1 MRSPEKEDK
10 LSARLGRFWRTLFL
24 TEDGRPKSTVLL
36 YSFALGF
43 VFVAIY
49 VLVFV
54 FLTVP
59 LSKLFRDDQPTT
71 WIVYIFGFPLTWKS
85 LIESVILGLLGSAVC
100 CGLSLLIKE
109 RAIPAG
115 AYIWLTVYLVIMLIA
130 MIFIAK
136 DPDAESYNFQPEV
149 YRLFLFY
156 IVLYVPAGLLSGTIF
171 THHRYGVFR
180 RAKLRKEQE
189 LAEKEKEER

>member
-1 MRSPEKEDK
+1 MKEVKEDN
-10 LSARLGRFWRTLFL
+10 LSRKLGRFWRTLFL

-36 YSFALGF
+36 YSFALSF
-43 VFVAIY
+43 VFIAIY
-49 VLVFV
+49 ALVFV

-85 LIESVILGLLGSAVC
+85 LLESVILGLLGSAVC
-100 CGLSLLIKE
+100 CGISLLIKE

-115 AYIWLTVYLVIMLIA
+115 AYIWLTVFLVIILIA
-130 MIFIAK
+130 MIFLAK
-136 DPDAESYNFQPEV
+136 DPDAESYKFQPEV

-156 IVLYVPAGLLSGTIF
+156 VVLFVPAGHLSGTIF
-171 THHRYGVFR
+171 THHRYGVYR
-180 RAKLRKEQE
+180 RAKLKKDQE
-189 LAEKEKEER
+189 LAEKEQGER